1 MSNAFSAMKFPMTN
15 LGPDANDAAWRIA
28 GNQFI
33 KLTREPLV
41 AALSRSLG
49 PGDEALRGRIAAFL
63 DTELGPALLTALL
76 SVGLSALPAMPIP
89 GGAQVVPRLAQELRV
104 KSMAD
109 AGDFAADIVMGPL
122 REMLS
127 MFILTAGTQAP
138 APASLDASTAE
149 PAPSAF
155 AQGETVFTTAG

>member
-1 MSNAFSAMKFPMTN
+1 MSNAFSAMKFPMAN

-28 GNQFI
+28 GNQFV

-63 DTELGPALLTALL
+63 DTELGTALLTALL

-104 KSMAD
+104 KSM
-109 AGDFAADIVMGPL
+109 
-122 REMLS
+122 LS
-127 MFILTAGTQAP
+127 MFILTTGVQPETP
-138 APASLDASTAE
+138 AALDASSAT
-149 PAPSAF
+149 PTAF

>member
-1 MSNAFSAMKFPMTN
+1 VPELLRRGVPVDIVTDQTSAHDPLSYLP
-15 LGPDANDAAWRIA
+15 LGIEFDQWHAEAERDPATVKGAPHTTYRRRMD
-28 GNQFI
+28 
-33 KLTREPLV
+33 EV
-41 AALSRSLG
+41 AAAKNPS
-49 PGDEALRGRIAAFL
+49 
-63 DTELGPALLTALL
+63 ALLSALL

-127 MFILTAGTQAP
+127 MFILTTGVQPETP
-138 APASLDASTAE
+138 AALDASSAT
-149 PAPSAF
+149 PTAF

>member
-1 MSNAFSAMKFPMTN
+1 MSNASSTMKFPLTN
-15 LGPDANDAAWRIA
+15 LTPDATDAAWRIA

-63 DTELGPALLTALL
+63 ETEIGTAMLTALL
-76 SVGLSALPAMPIP
+76 SVGLSALPALPLP

-109 AGDFAADIVMGPL
+109 AGRIVADLVMGPL
-122 REMLS
+122 RETLA
-127 MFILTAGTQAP
+127 MFILTAGASP
-138 APASLDASTAE
+138 SLDASA
-149 PAPSAF
+149 APTVSF
-155 AQGETVFTTAG
+155 AQGAPVFTTHA